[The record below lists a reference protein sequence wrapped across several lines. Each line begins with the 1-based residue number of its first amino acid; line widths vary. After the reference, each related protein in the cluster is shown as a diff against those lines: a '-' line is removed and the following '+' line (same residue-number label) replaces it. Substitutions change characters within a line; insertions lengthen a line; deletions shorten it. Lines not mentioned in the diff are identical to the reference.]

1 MEIIWIPSAA
11 MLVYVPRG
19 TNERGRD
26 HHCRWCV
33 PGHDL
38 LAGKRQREGFE
49 RGLAAA
55 AAARASPIR
64 CWPEARD
71 KPMTKPRHRSEDCLH
86 CDLWPVIN
94 KFCADHPNGVV
105 EGRAHGARRRDRR
118 PARIGGLGALPGRV
132 HRQDQRPDQA
142 AHRHVR
148 AQTDMWVGVSEDLIQ
163 GIDDGELQD
172 AGMCIME
179 IGERG
184 QLTRQQAR
192 RMERN
197 GASSCSAIQT
207 GCSGSRSTATAT
219 IHASCG
225 RSRKS
230 SRYVR
235 QWARFAGMDDLEAAV
250 RLLGPQSPVGRA
262 MPNANNLGLL
272 GRAELFGDG

>member
-1 MEIIWIPSAA
+1 
-11 MLVYVPRG
+11 
-19 TNERGRD
+19 
-26 HHCRWCV
+26 
-33 PGHDL
+33 
-38 LAGKRQREGFE
+38 
-49 RGLAAA
+49 
-55 AAARASPIR
+55 
-64 CWPEARD
+64 
-71 KPMTKPRHRSEDCLH
+71 MTKPRHRSEDCLH

-105 EGRAHGARRRDRR
+105 EDVLMALADVIGDQLASEGSAPYQDEFIGKINDRIKRR
-118 PARIGGLGALPGRV
+118 IE
-132 HRQDQRPDQA
+132 
-142 AHRHVR
+142 HVR

-192 RMERN
+192 RM
-197 GASSCSAIQT
+197 GTQW
-207 GCSGSRSTATAT
+207 
-219 IHASCG
+219 
-225 RSRKS
+225 RKLVQRHPDGVFWFS
-230 SRYVR
+230 VDGYGDDPRELWEIPEVVRYVR

-272 GRAELFGDG
+272 GACGVFGDG